1 MGHPWVRQYPPKC
14 SGGALGLMGYKPL
27 IWVPLGIVHFGLMR
41 HVRRIRPFEP
51 RARPLVGPVSPS
63 MAGPV
68 ALPEGQVHEDRG
80 LSGIKVCLPWLWASC
95 KGSPP

>member
-1 MGHPWVRQYPPKC
+1 
-14 SGGALGLMGYKPL
+14 MGYKPP

-51 RARPLVGPVSPS
+51 RARPLVGPLSPS

-68 ALPEGQVHEDRG
+68 AVPEGQVRQDRAWQG
-80 LSGIKVCLPWLWASC
+80 
-95 KGSPP
+95 